1 MDIFIY
7 CVPGIPVP
15 LATVLILLIGTVL
28 SLCVSGLKVK
38 SVILAAAVIFGA
50 TLALIADA
58 DKMLLAAMIFISLA
72 AVLLISDITDKG
84 RGTPRGRRRR

>member
-15 LATVLILLIGTVL
+15 LATVLFLVVGTVL
-28 SLCVSGLKVK
+28 SLCVSDLKVK
-38 SVILAAAVIFGA
+38 SVILAAAVILGA

-84 RGTPRGRRRR
+84 RGAPRGRRRR